1 MAICSQVGCRSQIQ
15 SSTRFWKY
23 FYDIQVDQGA
33 FADPCIV
40 LKWPNKQV
48 NGKLIPLQQQQH
60 ENQLLLGKGLVRIEE
75 TFSYPFDVVLNDK
88 SAYFWDSSTE

>member
-60 ENQLLLGKGLVRIEE
+60 ESQLLLGKGLVRIDQQRGLYISDYLDYWWG
-75 TFSYPFDVVLNDK
+75 FSP
-88 SAYFWDSSTE
+88 S